1 MQHATYGT
9 SFVTNKLM
17 EPHLL
22 TIINPMLNLTNM
34 LLNQR
39 THLGATIFL
48 SKPPGICGQPRIVE
62 VGGVPYLVP
71 TVKMEKLYDMKQ
83 FPDPDAW
90 VTGCEHIHAPA
101 PADRPR
107 GLSNTTANKQGR
119 LNRAHA
125 PRRDVTQL
133 GSDNAVS
140 LTCNQAKVARQPAES
155 ASDGV
160 LSSSTPAS
168 YLSPPQVQ

>member
-34 LLNQR
+34 FLNQR

-71 TVKMEKLYDMKQ
+71 TVKLEKLYDMKQ
-83 FPDPDAW
+83 FPDLAEFNFSEDKSALIFGPGA
-90 VTGCEHIHAPA
+90 APWTFLK
-101 PADRPR
+101 R
-107 GLSNTTANKQGR
+107 
-119 LNRAHA
+119 
-125 PRRDVTQL
+125 
-133 GSDNAVS
+133 NAEVIRFH
-140 LTCNQAKVARQPAES
+140 LM
-155 ASDGV
+155 
-160 LSSSTPAS
+160 
-168 YLSPPQVQ
+168 